1 MDICSVAVPLIV
13 LLEAGKHLVLLK
25 FRVLGRLYSV
35 VPEALSVGDAMAELG
50 SSRRLSCLELCILS
64 TLNRPPLCLP
74 PTLVPLY
81 SYTIRPPNNLHP
93 SSGAMMVKIDN
104 IQSRP
109 NNASPISVKVVDLS
123 LAELVI
129 DPVLLRLLS
138 ISPDTPDM
146 PDDLTSGFM
155 R

>member
-64 TLNRPPLCLP
+64 TL
-74 PTLVPLY
+74 
-81 SYTIRPPNNLHP
+81 
-93 SSGAMMVKIDN
+93 K
-104 IQSRP
+104 
-109 NNASPISVKVVDLS
+109 K
-123 LAELVI
+123 
-129 DPVLLRLLS
+129 LRLLYLS
-138 ISPDTPDM
+138 LPHQLTHLSHTFPVPSPQ
-146 PDDLTSGFM
+146 TSLLHNASSYVPLSLPLYAVEWG
-155 R
+155 